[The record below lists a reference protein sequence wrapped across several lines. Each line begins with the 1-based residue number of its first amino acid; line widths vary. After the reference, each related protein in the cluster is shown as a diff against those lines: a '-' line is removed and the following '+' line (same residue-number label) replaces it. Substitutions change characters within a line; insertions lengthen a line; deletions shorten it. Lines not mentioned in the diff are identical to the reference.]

1 MYFRAFV
8 AVAVAGLFLPSLI
21 LADDPTDI
29 RELKLRDW
37 MPRSMLV
44 TKTTNVDKP
53 MFPVIDDHNHL
64 GTGKAF
70 LTPQRVKHYL
80 EEMDAAGV
88 RTVVNLDGMWDD
100 ALRETLAALDE
111 AHPGRF
117 LTFAQINFDGLDD
130 ADWSRREADRLEQ
143 SFKMGAKGLKFHK
156 SLGLDYR
163 FRDGKYLLPDDAK
176 MGPIYEMCAK
186 YHRPIMIHTA
196 DPAAFF
202 TALDKNNERWHELN
216 QHPGWLFYGKDFPK
230 RQVLLDAFIHA
241 VAKHPRTTFIGAH
254 FGNNAEDPATVA
266 QWLDKY
272 PNLVIDIDA
281 RISELGRQP
290 YTARKFLI
298 KYQDRV
304 MFGTD
309 TPCNRQSYRTY
320 YRFLE
325 TDDEYFDSTPSHH
338 LQGFWMIY
346 GVFLPKDVLEKIYC
360 KNAERLLFFGDE
372 RGVSHP
378 TTGDTRSFAKP
389 ATRAGEIRA
398 NSTSAATTAADATHK
413 TIAPQ
418 KPRGQS
424 IHVQRTEDFEVTGD
438 GGNAAWRKTDWIVL
452 QKLSGGLLDYDARFK
467 MLYSPK
473 GVYVLMTGSDREVTA
488 SIKEDFADLWHEDAF
503 EFFLWPDQ
511 RESIYFEY
519 EISPLDREL
528 AILVPNLDGKQLG
541 WRPWHYEGARKI
553 RKAVSVSGGTA
564 KSGAEITGWTA
575 EVFVPYELLRP
586 LRNVPPQ
593 PGARWRANFYRV
605 DYDNQRATAW
615 SWTPVGPSFH
625 EYEKFGTLLFE

>member
-1 MYFRAFV
+1 MHCRTFTTAIVFSVFFSPAIRAE
-8 AVAVAGLFLPSLI
+8 
-21 LADDPTDI
+21 DPADI

-37 MPRSMLV
+37 APRSMLV
-44 TKTTNVDKP
+44 TKSTNVEKP

-64 GTGKAF
+64 GTGKAL
-70 LTPQRVKHYL
+70 LTPARVKHYL

-88 RTVVNLDGMWDD
+88 RTVVNLDGMWGDR
-100 ALRETLAALDE
+100 LKETLAALDE

-130 ADWSRREADRLEQ
+130 EGWSRREADRLEQ

-156 SLGLDYR
+156 SLGLG
-163 FRDGKYLLPDDAK
+163 FRYKDGKYLMPDDAK
-176 MGPIYEMCAK
+176 MDPIYETCGK

-202 TALDKNNERWHELN
+202 TPLDKDNERWHELN
-216 QHPGWLFYGKDFPK
+216 QHPDWLFYGKDYPK
-230 RQVLLDAFIHA
+230 REELIDAFIHA

-254 FGNNAEDPATVA
+254 FGNNAEDPAKVA
-266 QWLDKY
+266 EWLDKY

-309 TPCNRQSYRTY
+309 TTCRREAYRIY

-325 TDDEYFDSTPSHH
+325 TDDEYFDCAASHH

-360 KNAERLLFFGDE
+360 KNAERLLYFGDGKNASPPAATE
-372 RGVSHP
+372 GDSKEKPKTRTGENRGNASH
-378 TTGDTRSFAKP
+378 
-389 ATRAGEIRA
+389 
-398 NSTSAATTAADATHK
+398 AATTGAGPAA
-413 TIAPQ
+413 
-418 KPRGQS
+418 GSS
-424 IHVQRTEDFEVTGD
+424 IRVRRTEDFEVSGD
-438 GGNAAWRKTDWIVL
+438 GAAAAWQKTAWTLL
-452 QKLSGGLLDYDARFK
+452 QKRPGGKLDYDARFK
-467 MLYSPK
+467 LLYSAT
-473 GVYVLMTGSDREVTA
+473 GVYVLMTGSDRKLTA
-488 SIKEDFADLWHEDAF
+488 SIGEDFANLWQEDVF
-503 EFFLWPDQ
+503 EFFLWPDEE
-511 RESIYFEY
+511 ESIYLEY

-528 AILVPNLDGKQLG
+528 AILVPNLDGRQMG
-541 WRPWHYEGARKI
+541 WQPWHYSGPRKT
-553 RKAVSVSGGTA
+553 RKAVSISGGTG
-564 KSGAEITGWTA
+564 KPGEEITGWTA
-575 EVFVPYELLRP
+575 EVFVPYALFKP

-593 PGARWRANFYRV
+593 PGTHWRANFYRA
-605 DYDNQRATAW
+605 DYDDHLATAW

-625 EYEKFGTLLFE
+625 EYKKFGTLVFE